1 MTKDLLAKSPRGGIE
16 ERLGLRLEWSQK
28 ARFVKQVDEA
38 MYGRGNLMYS
48 LEKIAPDSVF
58 PLEALSNIRLCL
70 NRLFAGS
77 SERKIN
83 FVS

>member
-1 MTKDLLAKSPRGGIE
+1 M
-16 ERLGLRLEWSQK
+16 
-28 ARFVKQVDEA
+28 KQVDEA